1 MSIPGKEI
9 YRGYDEFGVIR
20 VLDDGYKRYLSFGD
34 VDEQSCWLKSEPAI
48 PQHEY
53 VRAMLLVL
61 LFCEPKRCISLGLGA
76 GSLNTCLHFNFPSL
90 KQEVVELRSGVIDA
104 AYKYFQLPRS
114 KRLQLHNMDAQDF
127 LQSVESKL
135 ADIIFSD
142 IYGPDGLDEQQ
153 LQPDFI
159 HECYHRLKP
168 DGWLVLN
175 CWRDHQSEATLSLL
189 RELFPDIRSCATQS
203 GNWLIFA
210 GKSID
215 IQSGKQL
222 KNNARELTQRLGFSL
237 GTPLSKLKEHQ
248 ERAL

>member
-20 VLDDGYKRYLSFGD
+20 VLDDGNKRYLSFGD
-34 VDEQSCWLKSEPAI
+34 VDEQSCWLKSEPNI

-76 GSLNTCLHFNFPSL
+76 GSLNSCLHFNFPSL
-90 KQEVVELRSGVIDA
+90 KQEIVELRAGVIDA

-114 KRLQLHNMDAQDF
+114 KRLLLHQMDAQDF
-127 LQSVESKL
+127 LQCVESKK

-142 IYGPDGLDEQQ
+142 IYGADGLDEQQ
-153 LQPDFI
+153 LRPDFI
-159 HECYHRLKP
+159 HECYYRLKP
-168 DGWLVLN
+168 GGWLVLN
-175 CWRDHQSEATLSLL
+175 CWRDHQGEATIDTL

-210 GKSID
+210 GTSID
-215 IQSGKQL
+215 IQSAKQL
-222 KNNARELTQRLGFSL
+222 KTQARELSQKLGFSL
-237 GTPLSKLKEHQ
+237 TRSLNKLEVHTHT
-248 ERAL
+248 